1 MPCKRVVAIT
11 AALVATAL
19 CVPSADARAR
29 KKNQYRVDAPANQL
43 VAPSLDGRITGRA
56 RTCWHETFVYDA
68 RGGPGR
74 PVLPL
79 SPIPGD
85 KAAPTSG
92 TWAAGVADKV
102 PACCLPAGV
111 QPG

>member
-56 RTCWHETFVYDA
+56 RTCWHETFVYD
-68 RGGPGR
+68 GKGVPVGPY
-74 PVLPL
+74 
-79 SPIPGD
+79 
-85 KAAPTSG
+85 
-92 TWAAGVADKV
+92 
-102 PACCLPAGV
+102 CH
-111 QPG
+111 